1 MESALI
7 PVAYFG
13 ISSAIS
19 LIALNVSQV
28 QRIYFA
34 PFILLF
40 AMLSFRHLDDIPS
53 WLGFSSLWGLFITIY
68 IMHITAVLYIE
79 KWVLEPMN
87 DADDECVF
95 GIQDHNHRSVS
106 RNLKAAYKVWSNP
119 RWLPPIPISDNGNAS
134 TEIPLGQL
142 HPSTDAKRST
152 MTSFILIRTTKLCA
166 YGLIHQLIAT
176 HIFPGHFRPMSI
188 DDFSPHHERYIYRLL
203 FHPTASAT
211 AASVVGDIQLR
222 ETLLRAVL
230 AVDWVIAAYLVLE
243 GSHHVSALLF
253 VCVLRL
259 DEPEEWPPLFGSMWQ
274 ITSVQR
280 FWGSFWHRLVV
291 RPYGSHAAVL
301 SRRLLGFEARLGV
314 DKVFLS
320 FCIFLFSGLAHSAVS
335 WQMGQRCG
343 VWRDAAWFV
352 ANFGAGAV
360 EVVMQK
366 LGAVLAER
374 MGLGERY
381 HSFASGVGG
390 RVLGFLWVF
399 AFFFWS
405 VPKWQFPK
413 IYCAT
418 LLEIYNK

>member
-1 MESALI
+1 
-7 PVAYFG
+7 
-13 ISSAIS
+13 
-19 LIALNVSQV
+19 
-28 QRIYFA
+28 
-34 PFILLF
+34 
-40 AMLSFRHLDDIPS
+40 
-53 WLGFSSLWGLFITIY
+53 
-68 IMHITAVLYIE
+68 
-79 KWVLEPMN
+79 
-87 DADDECVF
+87 
-95 GIQDHNHRSVS
+95 
-106 RNLKAAYKVWSNP
+106 
-119 RWLPPIPISDNGNAS
+119 
-134 TEIPLGQL
+134 
-142 HPSTDAKRST
+142 
-152 MTSFILIRTTKLCA
+152 
-166 YGLIHQLIAT
+166 
-176 HIFPGHFRPMSI
+176 
-188 DDFSPHHERYIYRLL
+188 
-203 FHPTASAT
+203 
-211 AASVVGDIQLR
+211 
-222 ETLLRAVL
+222 
-230 AVDWVIAAYLVLE
+230 
-243 GSHHVSALLF
+243 
-253 VCVLRL
+253 
-259 DEPEEWPPLFGSMWQ
+259 
-274 ITSVQR
+274 
-280 FWGSFWHRLVV
+280 
-291 RPYGSHAAVL
+291 VL

-314 DKVFLS
+314 DKVFVS